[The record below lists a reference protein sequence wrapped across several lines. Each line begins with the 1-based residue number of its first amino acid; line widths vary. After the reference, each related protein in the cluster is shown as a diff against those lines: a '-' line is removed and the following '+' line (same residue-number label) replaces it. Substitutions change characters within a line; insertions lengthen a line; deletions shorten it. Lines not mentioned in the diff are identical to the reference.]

1 MRKLAVANQKGGCGK
16 TTTAVNLA
24 AAFAMLGSR
33 TLLVDLDPQAHST
46 LAFGFG
52 PENLDR
58 TIYNAITKAE
68 LPDSRAQIPLSK
80 AVLKTSIEGLHLV
93 ASNILLSGIE
103 FELAK
108 LHGREYMLTQKLSG
122 VRTDYDICV
131 IDCSPSLSLLTLNA
145 LVAADDVIAPVQTQY
160 YALEGLKQLLETI
173 DIVRERFNPG
183 LGTVG
188 VLLTF
193 VEKRTALSRQIQ
205 RQMREFFG
213 GTVFDTVIHRTTRLA
228 EAPSAGE
235 PVLTYDSKSR
245 GAVEYRAL
253 AEEIMAKKMSGTTTD
268 SHKLRNREMI
278 QTYLGQSALASR

>member
-1 MRKLAVANQKGGCGK
+1 MRTIAVANQKGGCGK

-46 LAFGFG
+46 LAFGFA

-58 TIYNAITKAE
+58 TIYHAITKAQ
-68 LPDSRAQIPLSK
+68 LPVSRAEIPMSK
-80 AVLKTSIEGLHLV
+80 AVLKTSIGTLNLV
-93 ASNILLSGIE
+93 PSNILLSGIE

-108 LHGREYMLTQKLSG
+108 LPGREYVLTQQLSSLAG
-122 VRTDYDICV
+122 EYDICV

-145 LVAADDVIAPVQTQY
+145 LVAANDVIVPVQTQY

-173 DIVRERFNPG
+173 DIVRERFNPDIG
-183 LGTVG
+183 TLGI
-188 VLLTF
+188 LLTF

-205 RQMREFFG
+205 RQMREFFAD
-213 GTVFDTVIHRTTRLA
+213 TVFDTVIHRTTRLA

-235 PVLTYDSKSR
+235 PVLTYDPKGK
-245 GAVEYRAL
+245 GAMEYRAL
-253 AEEIMAKKMSGTTTD
+253 AEEIIKDYVKNHFESF
-268 SHKLRNREMI
+268 SKP
-278 QTYLGQSALASR
+278 